1 MINIYDILLNFN
13 KKIINFYEW
22 EENDNIKYVKKIP
35 LIKINTTLLNSIIYD
50 EIEIDN
56 KFLLQ
61 IENKV
66 EFYDEENKE
75 YKNSIIL
82 SDGHKAIAY
91 SFHNKEIS
99 SLLLEEENE
108 AIRLANKLETT
119 IIKYKIIKENK
130 KTIELLT
137 RKEQKIK
144 EELKKEIKYL
154 YKNNKMEKLNYYYY
168 EYFNEISNDKE
179 KVYNRLTKSLNKI
192 TDKHI
197 YLYKLI
203 QLINNK

>member
-50 EIEIDN
+50 EIEIDT
-56 KFLLQ
+56 KFINQ
-61 IENKV
+61 IENKI
-66 EFYDEENKE
+66 EFYEEENKK
-75 YKNSIIL
+75 YSSSIIL

-91 SFHNKEIS
+91 SFINKEIS

-119 IIKYKIIKENK
+119 IIKYKVIRENK
-130 KTIELLT
+130 RTLELLT

-144 EELKKEIKYL
+144 DELKKEFEYL
-154 YKNNKMEKLNYYYY
+154 YKNNKIEKLNYCYY
-168 EYFNEISNDKE
+168 EYFNELSNDKE
-179 KVYNRLTKSLNKI
+179 KVFNKLIQSLNNI

>member
-13 KKIINFYEW
+13 KKMINFYEW

-35 LIKINTTLLNSIIYD
+35 LIKINTALLNSIIHD

-56 KFLLQ
+56 KFINQ
-61 IENKV
+61 IENKI
-66 EFYDEENKE
+66 EFYEEENKK
-75 YKNSIIL
+75 YSSSIIL

-91 SFHNKEIS
+91 SFINKEIS
-99 SLLLEEENE
+99 SLLLEEESE

-119 IIKYKIIKENK
+119 IIKYKVIRENK
-130 KTIELLT
+130 KTLELLT

-154 YKNNKMEKLNYYYY
+154 YKNNKIEKLNYYYY

>member
-35 LIKINTTLLNSIIYD
+35 LIKINTALLNSIIHD

-56 KFLLQ
+56 KFINQ
-61 IENKV
+61 IENKI
-66 EFYDEENKE
+66 EFYEEENKK
-75 YKNSIIL
+75 YSSSIIL

-91 SFHNKEIS
+91 SFINKEIS
-99 SLLLEEENE
+99 SLLLEEESE

-119 IIKYKIIKENK
+119 IIKYKVIRENK
-130 KTIELLT
+130 KTLELLT

-154 YKNNKMEKLNYYYY
+154 YKNNKIEKLNYYYY

>member
-35 LIKINTTLLNSIIYD
+35 LIKINTALLNSIIHD

-61 IENKV
+61 IENKI
-66 EFYDEENKE
+66 EFYDEEKKE
-75 YKNSIIL
+75 YKNSTIL

-91 SFHNKEIS
+91 SFINKEIS
-99 SLLLEEENE
+99 SLLLEEESE

-130 KTIELLT
+130 KTINLLT

-144 EELKKEIKYL
+144 DELKKEFEYL
-154 YKNNKMEKLNYYYY
+154 YKNNKIEKLNYFYY
-168 EYFNEISNDKE
+168 EYFNVLSNDKE
-179 KVYNRLTKSLNKI
+179 KVFNKLMKSLNMI

-203 QLINNK
+203 NKINNK

>member
-56 KFLLQ
+56 KFINQ
-61 IENKV
+61 IENKI
-66 EFYDEENKE
+66 EFYEEENKK
-75 YKNSIIL
+75 YSSSIIL

-91 SFHNKEIS
+91 SFINKEIS
-99 SLLLEEENE
+99 SLLLEEESE

-119 IIKYKIIKENK
+119 IIKYKVIRENK
-130 KTIELLT
+130 KKLELLT

-154 YKNNKMEKLNYYYY
+154 YKNNKIEKLNYYYY

-179 KVYNRLTKSLNKI
+179 KVYNRLIKSLNKI